1 VRDLLYFIYG
11 DKPLELK
18 YEDLKKDIIKKDPG
32 IVPRYFDVSQK
43 EEEGF
48 LQAISINSM
57 FGGRELLVLK
67 RFELLKKPE
76 NFLKAVE
83 NYNIVNKEVIVLY
96 EESLNAFGK
105 SENPVAKKLLDR
117 ISKNFKVIE
126 ARQGKDGK
134 SLVFYVSGELEIKEN
149 DAEKLLQMI
158 GRDSMQVRQEVEKI
172 KLFLGGEKFTFEKV
186 KGIISL
192 SREYH
197 MKNLVDEFLA
207 GKKENLLYY
216 LKHEKDY
223 MSFIYTISN
232 ELDIL
237 LKLKMLQAK
246 GVLSYNT
253 SYNLFKDRVYDG
265 VKKYFLK
272 GDGRSSIHA
281 YQLFLKFSLLSDY
294 SEKFLMEKLSSLLE
308 IEYKF
313 KSGQGDEEIMVE
325 SFIAAFK
332 NG

>member
-1 VRDLLYFIYG
+1 MLYFIYG
-11 DKPLELK
+11 DNPLELK
-18 YEDLKKDIIKKDPG
+18 YEDLKKEIIKKDPE
-32 IVPRYFDVSQK
+32 IMPRYFDVSQK
-43 EEEGF
+43 EDEEF

-57 FGGRELLVLK
+57 FGGSELLVLK

-76 NFLKAVE
+76 NFVKLME
-83 NYNIVNKEVIVLY
+83 NYNIVNKDVIILY

-105 SENPVAKKLLDR
+105 AENPVSKKLVDR

-134 SLVFYVSGELEIKEN
+134 SLVFYVASELEIKEN

-172 KLFLGGEKFTFEKV
+172 KLLLDGEKFSFEKI
-186 KGIISL
+186 KGIVTL
-192 SREYH
+192 SREYY
-197 MKNLVDEFLA
+197 MKNLVDEFLS
-207 GKKENLLYY
+207 GRKENLLYH

-223 MSFIYTISN
+223 MSFIYIFSN

-237 LKLKMLQAK
+237 LKLKMLQEK

-265 VKKYFLK
+265 VKQYFLK
-272 GDGRSSIHA
+272 GDGRGSIHA
-281 YQLFLKFSLLSDY
+281 YQLFLKFSLLNNYTD
-294 SEKFLMEKLSSLLE
+294 KFLLEKLNEILE

-313 KSGQGDEEIMVE
+313 KSGQVDEEIMVE

-332 NG
+332 NQ

>member
-1 VRDLLYFIYG
+1 MRSLLYFIYG
-11 DKPLELK
+11 DNPLELK
-18 YEDLKKDIIKKDPG
+18 YEDLKKEIIKKDPE

-57 FGGRELLVLK
+57 FGGSELLVLK

-76 NFLKAVE
+76 NFVKAME
-83 NYNIVNKEVIVLY
+83 NYNIVNKEVMILY

-105 SENPVAKKLLDR
+105 AENPVAKKLLDR

-126 ARQGKDGK
+126 ARQGKNGK
-134 SLVFYVSGELEIKEN
+134 SLVFYVSSELEIKEN
-149 DAEKLLQMI
+149 DADKLLQMI

-172 KLFLGGEKFTFEKV
+172 KLFLGGEKFTFEKI

-197 MKNLVDEFLA
+197 MKNLVDEFLS
-207 GKKENLLYY
+207 GNKENLLYH
-216 LKHEKDY
+216 LKHEKNY
-223 MSFIYTISN
+223 MSFIYILSN

-246 GVLSYNT
+246 GLLSYNT
-253 SYNLFKDRVYDG
+253 SYNLFKDRVYEG

-272 GDGRSSIHA
+272 GDGRGSIHA
-281 YQLFLKFSLLSDY
+281 YQLFLKFNLLSNY
-294 SEKFLMEKLSSLLE
+294 TEKFLIKKLNNLLE

-332 NG
+332 N